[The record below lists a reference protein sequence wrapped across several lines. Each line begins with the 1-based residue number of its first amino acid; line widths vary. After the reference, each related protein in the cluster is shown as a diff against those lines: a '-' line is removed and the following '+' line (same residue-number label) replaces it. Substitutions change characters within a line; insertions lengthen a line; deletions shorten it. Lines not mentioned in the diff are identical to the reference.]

1 MILSQKY
8 ILDVKN
14 VDWSGLDVVWGGLV
28 VVCGGLGLKWQ
39 VNVIKML

>member
-14 VDWSGLDVVWGGLV
+14 VGWSGLDVVWGGLV
-28 VVCGGLGLKWQ
+28 VFVVVWG
-39 VNVIKML
+39 